1 MSTDEMHNYEDQDP
15 HSPLTSTAK
24 LGPYASFLQNL
35 SDMTQEMFNK
45 AFKALPLPT
54 PGPLPWDILLLA
66 AIEASHTNR
75 HTESITDIISDVAYD
90 IVLYIWYTDIV
101 SDIVMVLLEGT
112 NTMIQMMMTTISTVN
127 GRWAQMKCAIMR
139 TKILRVLWLL
149 LPSLDPMPAFFK
161 TYLIIMIWS
170 KRRLARLSK
179 RFRRQRI
186 SGLFHFT

>member
-1 MSTDEMHNYEDQDP
+1 MSTDEMRDYEDQDP
-15 HSPLTSTAK
+15 RSSLTSTAK

-112 NTMIQMMMTTISTVN
+112 NTMIQMMMTTILMVI
-127 GRWAQMKCAIMR
+127 GRWAQM
-139 TKILRVLWLL
+139 
-149 LPSLDPMPAFFK
+149 
-161 TYLIIMIWS
+161 
-170 KRRLARLSK
+170 
-179 RFRRQRI
+179 
-186 SGLFHFT
+186 